1 MPASSRRSPADPSP
15 PDPSPLHQRIY
26 ETLRSE
32 VISGQRKPGELLSE
46 AELARSWGVSRSPI
60 REAFRQLEQHHLVRW
75 APRRGATVAGLTVAG
90 LRDIYEV
97 REALESLSAGLAAE
111 RGSPADLAKMRD
123 LAAEIKQTQD
133 EGDYMRAIMLDDE
146 FHRLMASTTR
156 NRMLESQSG
165 RVLDRV
171 IMARVMVREEPGR
184 IQEIVHE
191 HQAILDALGQRDAMK
206 AAEQAALH
214 VRNARV
220 RLMEMLQRASVD
232 PEV

>member
-1 MPASSRRSPADPSP
+1 MPANSRRPG
-15 PDPSPLHQRIY
+15 DPSPLHERIY
-26 ETLRSE
+26 ETLRAE

-60 REAFRQLEQHHLVRW
+60 REALRQLEQHDLVRW
-75 APRRGATVAGLTVAG
+75 APRRGATVARLTVAG

-123 LAAEIKQTQD
+123 LAAEVEQAQD
-133 EGDYMRAIMLDDE
+133 EGDYLRAIMLDDE

-171 IMARVMVREEPGR
+171 IMARMMVREEPGR
-184 IQEIVHE
+184 TQEIVHE
-191 HQAILDALGQRDAMK
+191 HQGILDALGQRDAKK
-206 AAEQAALH
+206 AAEMAALH
-214 VRNARV
+214 VRSARV

-232 PEV
+232 PED

>member
-1 MPASSRRSPADPSP
+1 MPANSRRPK
-15 PDPSPLHQRIY
+15 DPSPLHERIY
-26 ETLRSE
+26 ETLRAE

-60 REAFRQLEQHHLVRW
+60 REALRQLEQHDLVRW
-75 APRRGATVAGLTVAG
+75 APRRGATVARLTVAG

-123 LAAEIKQTQD
+123 LAAEVEQAQD
-133 EGDYMRAIMLDDE
+133 EGDYLRAIMLDDE

-171 IMARVMVREEPGR
+171 IMARMMVREEPGR
-184 IQEIVHE
+184 TQEIVRE
-191 HQAILDALGQRDAMK
+191 HQGILDALGQRDAKK
-206 AAEQAALH
+206 AAEMAALH

-232 PEV
+232 PED